1 MEPRFVKPLRIGNYD
16 RNLVN
21 EPARGFHN
29 GRPCTRNTR
38 SVREVRT
45 SEEHSLGSVCS
56 SISNRT
62 RACSKYPGHAF
73 EPDNSIVHRAKRVL
87 REFRCNFTYAESGRV
102 ARDPFLWNFSFVPME
117 NGRSI
122 FPSKANTHTVEN
134 SFLPFRIESN
144 RIESR
149 SMSIPSRSVIRIHDP
164 IFFESLLFSF
174 LFQPRV
180 SSIKLDGGSNKK
192 RPRAKVCLEPVR
204 ARALAR
210 H

>member
-38 SVREVRT
+38 FVREVRT

-149 SMSIPSRSVIRIHDP
+149 SMSIPSRSVIRIHAM
-164 IFFESLLFSF
+164 IRSFSSLCYF
-174 LFQPRV
+174 LFF
-180 SSIKLDGGSNKK
+180 SNHEFH
-192 RPRAKVCLEPVR
+192 R
-204 ARALAR
+204 
-210 H
+210 